1 MNQEVCRLAGDK
13 GVLAAAVAA
22 DPERLDD
29 YRPLDVAAVSP
40 DELAARRLVSVMD
53 HRREF
58 SAGMAGGLVEGV
70 DFRVVADSPVRGS
83 PLRDVTAAEWLVVS
97 VIRDGRMI
105 VPHGGTVLQT
115 GDLVTVVGSSEAH
128 AAIVAAFTAGIA
140 RFPTDSGSSVGVVLS
155 DEADLAGPV
164 AEAIGLAHTS
174 AAESVTLIHP
184 ETGDP
189 DGRARV
195 ASLIE
200 TVVKREPE
208 LPVRTRAVS
217 GDPDAALLDWPLD
230 GMVGLVVVPTGGP
243 SGAIGRRRVAEVCR
257 AAGRRSRPVLFS
269 RGATRYRQIV
279 VPARDTAAGWAAAR
293 AAIDLGAHTGLP
305 LTAVAVV
312 PPLFIAED
320 EARDEAARAA
330 GRLQD
335 EAAVQDV
342 SVRRVIDQGNPVRVI
357 ESGVDADSL
366 LVLGLSARP
375 LRTLV
380 PGITGHLARRSAGS
394 VLVVPVAG

>member
-1 MNQEVCRLAGDK
+1 
-13 GVLAAAVAA
+13 
-22 DPERLDD
+22 
-29 YRPLDVAAVSP
+29 
-40 DELAARRLVSVMD
+40 
-53 HRREF
+53 
-58 SAGMAGGLVEGV
+58 
-70 DFRVVADSPVRGS
+70 
-83 PLRDVTAAEWLVVS
+83 
-97 VIRDGRMI
+97 
-105 VPHGGTVLQT
+105 
-115 GDLVTVVGSSEAH
+115 
-128 AAIVAAFTAGIA
+128 
-140 RFPTDSGSSVGVVLS
+140 
-155 DEADLAGPV
+155 
-164 AEAIGLAHTS
+164 
-174 AAESVTLIHP
+174 
-184 ETGDP
+184 
-189 DGRARV
+189 
-195 ASLIE
+195 
-200 TVVKREPE
+200 
-208 LPVRTRAVS
+208 
-217 GDPDAALLDWPLD
+217 
-230 GMVGLVVVPTGGP
+230 
-243 SGAIGRRRVAEVCR
+243 VAEVCR
-257 AAGRRSRPVLFS
+257 AAGRRGRPVLFS